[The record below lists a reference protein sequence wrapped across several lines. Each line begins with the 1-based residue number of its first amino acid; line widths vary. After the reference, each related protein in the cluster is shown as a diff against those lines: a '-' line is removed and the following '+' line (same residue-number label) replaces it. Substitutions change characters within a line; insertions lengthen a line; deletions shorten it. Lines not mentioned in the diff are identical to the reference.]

1 MLPSRS
7 PLRESGGIGRR
18 AGLRIQWPKG
28 RGGSSP
34 SFRTSRLTQS
44 LASSRHRQER
54 HGCRA
59 KELRRLVFSASSAR
73 SCLRSGE
80 GPDAEV
86 PNCLRERRRPTI
98 ASPTPTHRCLVPA
111 YRPRSRSRLHIG
123 FVVAGMATTLLGP
136 ILPALTQRWAMS
148 DVVAGSLFTAQFLS
162 SMTATL
168 VAPAT
173 AARIGA
179 RGALAL
185 GFSLLAAGTFTIG
198 ISPHAIGIVATVVY
212 GLGLGFVLPLTN
224 MSVAAI
230 RPDRAASALSL
241 VNVSWGIGAV
251 IWPMAVRSFGTPA
264 SVAVP
269 MAGLAI
275 ACLMMAI
282 TCRFA
287 VPAALLTVS
296 GHRDGDVAPHPQAPS
311 ARRDLAARAALLGTL
326 IFLYVGTE
334 NAVAGWVAE
343 FARRMVAGTTT
354 VWALAPTAFW
364 GAITSGR
371 LIAALALRHISEF
384 ALIRF
389 GLALATLGV
398 LAILVRRVD
407 ARRRDCRRGRGRLR
421 AVGDLSA
428 ALGDRHAIDWRD
440 GAGNRRS
447 ALRCRGSRRRRD
459 AVARR
464 RGFERSRQSARRLG
478 RSACRTRRTGALF
491 MASGRTR
498 ALNATPNLQTPVA
511 APYRRASSLER
522 RTNERG
528 QSCPRLAPGAAFP
541 L

>member
-1 MLPSRS
+1 MPGPRLPS
-7 PLRESGGIGRR
+7 
-18 AGLRIQWPKG
+18 A
-28 RGGSSP
+28 
-34 SFRTSRLTQS
+34 
-44 LASSRHRQER
+44 
-54 HGCRA
+54 
-59 KELRRLVFSASSAR
+59 V
-73 SCLRSGE
+73 
-80 GPDAEV
+80 
-86 PNCLRERRRPTI
+86 TI
-98 ASPTPTHRCLVPA
+98 T
-111 YRPRSRSRLHIG
+111 LHIG

-398 LAILVRRVD
+398 LAILFAASTPGGVIAGAAAAGFGLSAIFPLLWAIVTRSIGAMAPATAGPLYAAGGLGGAVMPWLVG
-407 ARRRDCRRGRGRLR
+407 AVSSAAGNLR
-421 AVGDLSA
+421 AGLAVPLA
-428 ALGDRHAIDWRD
+428 ALVVLVLCSW
-440 GAGNRRS
+440 
-447 ALRCRGSRRRRD
+447 LRVVR
-459 AVARR
+459 
-464 RGFERSRQSARRLG
+464 E
-478 RSACRTRRTGALF
+478 
-491 MASGRTR
+491 
-498 ALNATPNLQTPVA
+498 P
-511 APYRRASSLER
+511 
-522 RTNERG
+522 
-528 QSCPRLAPGAAFP
+528 
-541 L
+541 